1 LSVARKPSDTFSL
14 AGAFGGMV
22 AAACCA
28 GLPAAAALLG
38 GLGTVA
44 LLVGSAAVLI
54 AGVLGAALVGLLR
67 ARRRRCAAIRGR
79 HRP

>member
-54 AGVLGAALVGLLR
+54 AGVLGAVVGLLR